1 MMKRGLRQGLR
12 GGLLAWLM
20 LSALFLLTRA
30 ATDKAAFVQGS
41 MEGNV
46 RLGAGTEQQAL
57 TRQLLHRYQL
67 DGPLF
72 YLSWHSTAG
81 WQWHGIANQYHQ
93 WLRQLVRGNLG
104 NSYQQ
109 DAPVTELVRRALR
122 YTLPLTLLAASTSIL
137 LALPL
142 AVWLSYR
149 SAARGVILPLLHTIQ
164 SLPLFLLALCLL
176 LLLANPDVVT
186 WFPAFGLGDMEEEV
200 SWRHHPGYLLYHLAL
215 PALSLVLVSMP
226 ALVIQVDG
234 ALQREL
240 SRAYI
245 TTARAK
251 GASLPRA
258 VRHHALRNALLPSI
272 TLLTDLLP
280 GLVAGSVVVEFLFA
294 LPGMG
299 RLLAEAAATQDYPVL
314 LGAAGL
320 AALVR
325 LAAQSL
331 ADVLYQVAD
340 PRLRRQL

>member
-1 MMKRGLRQGLR
+1 MKRVLREGLR
-12 GGLLAWLM
+12 GILLVWLL
-20 LSALFLLTRA
+20 LSGLFLLTRA
-30 ATDKAAFVQGS
+30 ATDKAAFIQGS
-41 MEGNV
+41 LEGNARV
-46 RLGAGTEQQAL
+46 SGQPEQAAL
-57 TRQLLHRYQL
+57 VRQLLHRYQL

-72 YLSWHSTAG
+72 YISWQPPGG
-81 WQWHGIANQYHQ
+81 WQWHGSGNQYHQ
-93 WLRQLVRGNLG
+93 WLLQLAHGNLG

-109 DAPVTELVRRALR
+109 DAPVTALLAQALR
-122 YTLPLTLLAASTSIL
+122 YTLPLTILAASVSVL
-137 LALPL
+137 VSLQL

-149 SAARGVILPLLHTIQ
+149 PVVRSAALALLHVLQ
-164 SLPLFLLALCLL
+164 SLPLFLVAICLL
-176 LLLANPDVVT
+176 LLLANPDVVA
-186 WFPAFGLGDMEEEV
+186 WFPAFGMGTTEAEV
-200 SWRHHPGYLLYHLAL
+200 SCWQHPGYLLYHLTL

-226 ALVIQVDG
+226 ALVIQLDG

-240 SRAYI
+240 GSAYV

-251 GASLPRA
+251 GSSFLYV

-272 TLLTDLLP
+272 SLLTDLLP

-325 LAAQSL
+325 LLAQSL
-331 ADVLYQVAD
+331 ADMLYRVAD
-340 PRLRRQL
+340 PRIRQQV